1 MEEIIMKGIMM
12 KVCNKCDF
20 EFQEE
25 ILDDD
30 GKPFIASHYC
40 INYTWYS
47 ATDDCHYPDD
57 LGRDYN
63 GTRQN

>member
-1 MEEIIMKGIMM
+1 M

-57 LGRDYN
+57 LNERSL
-63 GTRQN
+63 